1 MNIVKSA
8 FGTEEEYDALSPA
21 GVVNAMFE
29 HTDGEGRLVI
39 PAWPY
44 DFVDHVGCP
53 GDDAGKL
60 MECFMTWDAAG
71 CDAVLNKF
79 DALCAALRELAKEDG
94 EPLFGE
100 LLDVWNVYVRGLA
113 ESAVANAEVSAVI
126 DAVWDDERPL
136 TAEEQAV
143 YDGYVDAM
151 YSDAESRIG
160 GLAAYD
166 VIVRAQR
173 LWFLM
178 RLKAPESVVNDEAK
192 LLAQALAVNMY
203 GKSTRLLRAGGRTRT
218 EELS

>member
-1 MNIVKSA
+1 MENIKSA
-8 FGTEEEYDALSPA
+8 FGTEEQYDALSPA

-44 DFVDHVGCP
+44 DFVDHAGCP

-71 CDAVLNKF
+71 RDAVLGKL
-79 DALCAALRELAKEDG
+79 DALCAALRELAGENA
-94 EPLFGE
+94 EPLSAE
-100 LLDVWNVYVRGLA
+100 LSDVWSVYLRPLA
-113 ESAVANAEVSAVI
+113 ESAEVSAVI

-143 YDGYVDAM
+143 YDGYVEAM
-151 YSDAESRIG
+151 YADADSRIG

-178 RLKAPESVVNDEAK
+178 RLKAPESVVNAEAK
-192 LLAQALAVNMY
+192 LLAQAVAVNMY
-203 GKSTRLLRAGGRTRT
+203 GRSLRLL
-218 EELS
+218 

>member
-1 MNIVKSA
+1 MENIKSA

-21 GVVNAMFE
+21 DVVNAMFE
-29 HTDGEGRLVI
+29 HTDGEGRLVL

-71 CDAVLNKF
+71 RDAVLGKF
-79 DALCAALRELAKEDG
+79 DALCAALRELAGEDA
-94 EPLFGE
+94 EPLSAE
-100 LLDVWNVYVRGLA
+100 LTDIWNVYLRPLA
-113 ESAVANAEVSAVI
+113 ESAESAEVSAVI

-143 YDGYVDAM
+143 YDGYVEAM
-151 YSDAESRIG
+151 YADAESRIG

-166 VIVRAQR
+166 VIVRAKR

-178 RLKAPESVVNDEAK
+178 RLKAPESVRNHEAK
-192 LLAQALAVNMY
+192 LLAQAVAVNTY
-203 GKSTRLLRAGGRTRT
+203 GRSLRLL
-218 EELS
+218 